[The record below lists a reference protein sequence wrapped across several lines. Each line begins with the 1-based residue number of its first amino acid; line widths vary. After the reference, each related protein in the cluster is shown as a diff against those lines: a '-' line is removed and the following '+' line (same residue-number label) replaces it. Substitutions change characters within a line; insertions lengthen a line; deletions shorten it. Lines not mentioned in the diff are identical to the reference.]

1 MLGTLYFSFY
11 IKALGQTS
19 KACPREAGVMY
30 VRRIGEA
37 GNLAITGLLN
47 VLLHQR
53 PLLILRVINNSS
65 TGVDPKVSVFCFPAW
80 VESSILSSTSYYT

>member
-1 MLGTLYFSFY
+1 
-11 IKALGQTS
+11 
-19 KACPREAGVMY
+19 MY
-30 VRRIGEA
+30 VRRIREA

-80 VESSILSSTSYYT
+80 VESSILSSTSYYTSAGCGIVYVGYEVGYIFCQAFSA